1 MDKYLN
7 FCKKC
12 MEGKMEMSKNYYVLD
27 SDEENEKNKKDKNID
42 VSIVS
47 PTQAAVEQAKSE
59 VREKM
64 NINRHLQRKLER
76 RKI

>member
-12 MEGKMEMSKNYYVLD
+12 MEGKMEISKNYYVLD
-27 SDEENEKNKKDKNID
+27 SDEENEKKILKTID

-47 PTQAAVEQAKSE
+47 PTQAADEQAKSK

-64 NINRHLQRKLER
+64 NIKRGKKKKNILNRW
-76 RKI
+76 